1 MSVYRMKDKSRKFP
15 WRAVVPRKDQKPL
28 IRQFATR
35 AEAQLWEEEFRKRE
49 RLRDVPEY
57 QQQIQVQELG
67 GVSVND
73 LVEYYISE
81 RPSISKNDLITLKAF
96 QREKICSKRTL
107 DLSRQDV
114 NRFIEKKKNDEWAAP
129 GAKEAKSL
137 TPRTIRRQVNL
148 VQRVFSYTKEFRD
161 GFASI
166 PNPFSG
172 IRITGATGGRRE
184 RSLEGNELERI
195 LEASK
200 KCIAPNSYYL
210 PLAIWLAIDTGMRR
224 QEIFNLLWSDIDDVD
239 RRITIR
245 KSKTDKVMG
254 RTNGVKIVLP
264 VMAKHLLVTLA
275 MIRAKKK
282 KLKPHK
288 FEGEQ
293 GEYEWSKIPSAN
305 ERWFKFPNDDEK
317 IFPMTAR
324 AFSQAWDKVLNR
336 AGIEDLHFHDLR
348 REANTRFIRAQL
360 TLEERNLQLRH
371 ADKSMNATYVGRN
384 ALLDGIMD
392 KLDRFTLGS
401 TYEEALAS
409 GQVDLPESKGLH
421 LPISR
426 I

>member
-35 AEAQLWEEEFRKRE
+35 QEATLWEEEFRKRE
-49 RLRDVPEY
+49 RLRDVPEF
-57 QQQIQVQELG
+57 QQRIQVQELG
-67 GVSVND
+67 GISIND
-73 LVEYYISE
+73 LVEYYIAE
-81 RPSISKNDLITLKAF
+81 RQISKNDLITLRAF
-96 QREKICSKRTL
+96 QREKICSKRIL

-114 NRFIEKKKNDEWAAP
+114 NRFIEKKKTDEWTAP
-129 GAKEAKSL
+129 GAKEAKRL

-161 GFASI
+161 GFANI

-195 LEASK
+195 LAACQRCHE
-200 KCIAPNSYYL
+200 PNNYYL
-210 PLAIWLAIDTGMRR
+210 PLAIHLAIDTGMRR
-224 QEIFNLLWSDIDDVD
+224 QEIFNLMWSDIDDVE

-275 MIRAKKK
+275 MIYVKQKHKIKK
-282 KLKPHK
+282 
-288 FEGEQ
+288 GE
-293 GEYEWSKIPSAN
+293 
-305 ERWFKFPNDDEK
+305 WFKFPDDNEK

-324 AFSQAWDKVLNR
+324 AFSQSWDKVLNR
-336 AGIEDLHFHDLR
+336 AGITDLHFHDLR

-371 ADKSMNATYVGRN
+371 ADKNMNAIYTGRN
-384 ALLDGIMD
+384 ILLDGIMD

-401 TYEEALAS
+401 TYEEALANR
-409 GQVDLPESKGLH
+409 QVDLPESKGLH